1 MIAWLLLAGV
11 PAVPLA
17 LTVVNLLTWRRPAPA
32 PGASP
37 RVSVLIPARDEAAGI
52 EASVRAALAEPVVE
66 VLVCDD
72 GSTDATPEIL
82 ARLAAE
88 DARLRVITGRPLP
101 PGWVGKPHALHQL
114 AGLATGEVLLFV
126 DADTVLQPGAVARLA
141 GVGADV
147 VTALPR
153 QVVGSVG
160 EALVVPL
167 LHLTYASFLPLAIIP
182 WVRDERVLAAN
193 GQVLWV
199 RAEAYARTG
208 GFEAVRAE
216 VVDDMAFCRRAKRAG
231 LRVAFVDG
239 FAVATCRMY
248 GSLGEGVRGFS
259 KNLYEG
265 IGGTLPALAAVLS
278 VYAAAFLLPWIA
290 WPLFPAPA
298 AVGIAANLLQRGLL
312 AARFALPWTTVPLHV
327 PSVLVFGAIAVNS
340 VRWVRS
346 HAVAWRGRTYAARP
360 ARDAG

>member
-1 MIAWLLLAGV
+1 MIPWLLLAGV
-11 PAVPLA
+11 PAVPLLFTA
-17 LTVVNLLTWRRPAPA
+17 VNLLTWRGPAPA
-32 PGASP
+32 PGPLP
-37 RVSVLIPARDEAAGI
+37 RVSVLIPARNEEAGI
-52 EASVRAALAEPVVE
+52 EAAVRAALAEPVAE

-72 GSTDATPEIL
+72 GSTDATGAIL
-82 ARLAAE
+82 ARLAAA
-88 DARLRVITGRPLP
+88 DARVRVIAGKALP

-126 DADTVLQPGAVARLA
+126 DADTVLEPGAVSRLA
-141 GVGADV
+141 SVPADV

-167 LHLTYASFLPLAIIP
+167 LHLTYASFLPLAVIP

-199 RAEAYARTG
+199 RRPAHDAIG

-216 VVDDMAFCRRAKRAG
+216 VVDDMAFCRRAKRLG

-239 FAVATCRMY
+239 QQIAACRMY
-248 GSLGEGVRGFS
+248 GSLAEAVRGFS

-265 IGGTLPALAAVLS
+265 IGGTVPALVGVLGL
-278 VYAAAFLLPWIA
+278 YAAAFLLPWLA
-290 WPLFPAPA
+290 LPFFPAPA
-298 AVGIAANLLQRGLL
+298 AAGIGANLAQRALL
-312 AARFALPWTTVPLHV
+312 AARFGLPWSTVPLHA
-327 PSVLVFGAIAVNS
+327 PSVVVFGVIAVNS
-340 VRWVRS
+340 WRWVRA
-346 HAVAWRGRTYAARP
+346 HAIGWRGRTYAARA
-360 ARDAG
+360 ARDAA